1 MYGVTWRRVNNRT
14 LEFTCELACRTP
26 VIVGCSV
33 NLVNR
38 DTNKPIL
45 RYSAVSNGTDEAI
58 GSRNV
63 IILVN
68 GINSTAGYNYVV
80 APHARINGTLIPLN
94 DNDIEGLILP
104 AEVNGM

>member
-1 MYGVTWRRVNNRT
+1 MYGVTWRRVDNRT
-14 LEFTCELACRTP
+14 LEFTCKLACRTP

-33 NLVNR
+33 NLINR
-38 DTNKPIL
+38 DNNQIKSN
-45 RYSAVSNGTDEAI
+45 YSTVLSGTDEAI

-68 GINSTAGYNYVV
+68 GINSTAGYNYVA